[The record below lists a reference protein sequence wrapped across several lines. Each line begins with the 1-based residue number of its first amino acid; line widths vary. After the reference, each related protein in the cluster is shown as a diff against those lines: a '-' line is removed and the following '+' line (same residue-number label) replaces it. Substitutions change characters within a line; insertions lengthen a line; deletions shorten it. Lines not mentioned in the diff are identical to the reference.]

1 MLAMTRPRPPRTSVV
16 QLGHAQAMEIRLDL
30 ARSIRDARRDSGL
43 TARQLAAAA
52 GVGLSTVRELETAGR
67 DPGLEVMARL
77 AAALG
82 GRLRTWMEPGAGP
95 LVHDRYQGAM
105 LGALLA
111 IRHRRWGADTE
122 VLVREPIRGVID
134 AVLEDELQPPVV
146 AVERANPGCG
156 GSSSRS
162 GGRMRRRTGS
172 RPTGSASGS
181 RAKCPGCCC
190 CGLRPPIA
198 GSRPRMR
205 TSSEPP
211 IRRDQPMHTAP
222 SRGSHHGPEPRSSG
236 VKRRVRPR
244 GCCPILL
251 AASSS
256 VADRHAGDRRG
267 SLRS

>member
-43 TARQLAAAA
+43 TARQLATAA

-146 AVERANPGCG
+146 AVESESGLRRIEQQVRWANAKADGLAADRIRLGLSGEVSRLLLLRVTSANRRVAATYADILGAAYPARSADAYGSLTGIAPWPGAAIVWCE
-156 GSSSRS
+156 
-162 GGRMRRRTGS
+162 
-172 RPTGSASGS
+172 ASG
-181 RAKCPGCCC
+181 
-190 CGLRPPIA
+190 
-198 GSRPRMR
+198 
-205 TSSEPP
+205 E
-211 IRRDQPMHTAP
+211 TARLLSDP
-222 SRGSHHGPEPRSSG
+222 
-236 VKRRVRPR
+236 PR
-244 GCCPILL
+244 GI
-251 AASSS
+251 
-256 VADRHAGDRRG
+256 VVGR
-267 SLRS
+267 